1 MQLTKRLERIAK
13 YVPINSVVA
22 DVGTDHGYIPIYLAS
37 NNRVS
42 KAYAIDINKG
52 PLKKAESNIK
62 AHGVEDKVTTI
73 LSDGLKNFDKEVDT
87 IIIAGMGGMLISK
100 ILEDSKNKLEN
111 VNKLILSPHLDDESV
126 RIKVHQLNYKIINEE
141 LLFEDGKYYPIIICE
156 KGKEKYNNPKYYK
169 YGKILIEKKDATLK
183 QLLDKKLNTNENI
196 IKAINKQNS
205 NSASIRIKE
214 LDKEVKEIEEV
225 ISWL

>member
-1 MQLTKRLERIAK
+1 MQLTKRLEKIAK

-22 DVGTDHGYIPIYLAS
+22 DVGTDHGYIPIYLAI
-37 NNRVS
+37 NNKVI
-42 KAYAIDINKG
+42 KAYAIDVNKG
-52 PLKKAESNIK
+52 PLKKAKSNIK
-62 AHGVEDKVTTI
+62 AYGVEDKVLTI
-73 LSDGLKNFDKEVDT
+73 LSDGLKQFDKEVDT
-87 IIIAGMGGMLISK
+87 IIIAGMGGMLMSK

-156 KGKEKYNNPKYYK
+156 KGKEKYINPKHYK

-183 QLLDKKLNTNENI
+183 QLLDKKLNTNKNI
-196 IKAINKQNS
+196 IQAINKQKS
-205 NSASIRIKE
+205 NSASIRIEE